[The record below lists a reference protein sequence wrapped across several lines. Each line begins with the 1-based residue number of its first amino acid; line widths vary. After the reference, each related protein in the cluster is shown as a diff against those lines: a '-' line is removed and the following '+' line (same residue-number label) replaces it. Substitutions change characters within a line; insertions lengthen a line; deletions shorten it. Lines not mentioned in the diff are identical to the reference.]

1 MLSVSCLI
9 ALGPFFG
16 FPARLAVSLIAFFA
30 RLLRIALL
38 SVVSSYSSQ
47 GIHKAHREGVL
58 HVTRCEMSLR
68 KLTCHAGAS
77 WK

>member
-30 RLLRIALL
+30 RPPAHCSLERGLFILKPRHTQ
-38 SVVSSYSSQ
+38 SSSRRR
-47 GIHKAHREGVL
+47 APRNA
-58 HVTRCEMSLR
+58 M
-68 KLTCHAGAS
+68 
-77 WK
+77 